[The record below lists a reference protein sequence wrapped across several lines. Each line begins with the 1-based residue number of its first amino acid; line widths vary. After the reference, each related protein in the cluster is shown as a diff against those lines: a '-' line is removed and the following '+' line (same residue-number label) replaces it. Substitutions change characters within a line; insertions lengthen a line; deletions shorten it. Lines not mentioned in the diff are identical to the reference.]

1 MPTISMAASSIAR
14 GQPLLPSFSPA
25 PRTEAHAGEVWAA
38 GASARS
44 VWMLEGV
51 VIDDAQVFNDKLQEW
66 EDLYNY
72 HRPHGGL
79 NGQTPLRATQA
90 ANPDPAVT
98 APRQL
103 HTARPGFWRTPV

>member
-25 PRTEAHAGEVWAA
+25 PRAEAHA

-51 VIDDAQVFNDKLQEW
+51 VIDDAQVFNDKLQEYF
-66 EDLYNY
+66 YNY

-90 ANPDPAVT
+90 ANPHPAVT

-103 HTARPGFWRTPV
+103 HT